1 MKSRSIWILLP
12 MAGLIIGLLVGWAAW
27 GLRSAGVDDHQS
39 PVGGSSTAE
48 SQGKPNAADIG
59 FSQDMTVHHNQALQM
74 ATFALANSRSDEIRR
89 LALQILT
96 SQATEKGLMSGWLI
110 LWEAPELPSGP
121 HMAWMNK
128 SDHSE
133 MAHDMA
139 SMDAHTLMPGM
150 ASIDQMAKLGQLK
163 GRDFDIFFLQLMIRH
178 HAGGIPMA
186 EAAARLAATP
196 AVRGLA
202 LEIARAQTQE
212 NASMLAQLQTMGGEP
227 LA

>member
-1 MKSRSIWILLP
+1 MRSRSIWVLLP
-12 MAGLIIGLLVGWAAW
+12 LAGLILGLGVGWVAW
-27 GLRSAGVDDHQS
+27 GLGSAGVDDHQAHS
-39 PVGGSSTAE
+39 NTSAVAK
-48 SQGKPNAADIG
+48 SQAKPNAADIG

-74 ATFALANSRSDEIRR
+74 ATFALANSQDDQIKR

-121 HMAWMNK
+121 QMAWMDET
-128 SDHSE
+128 DHSE
-133 MAHDMA
+133 MGHDMA
-139 SMDAHTLMPGM
+139 SMDPQALMPGM
-150 ASIDQMAKLGQLK
+150 ASIDQLAKLGLLK
-163 GRDFDIFFLQLMIRH
+163 GRDFDIFFLQLMMRH

-202 LEIARAQTQE
+202 LEMARAQTQE
-212 NASMLAQLQTMGGEP
+212 NASMLAQLQAIGAKP